1 MALGSE
7 GSPPNPWP
15 GYVMRLASDPVSWA
29 KQPNHTNEKASVSN
43 IFSVLHPLWRLGTA
57 TLHDRA
63 GDVEEHT
70 RGNKK
75 LVEAPQNFGHVH
87 SGTFFFNDEAN
98 DFLTTDRSRGCYFLA
113 TAVRNDVMEK
123 RYGNRNNYLQFSS
136 ALRELTFFITA
147 KRQICASF
155 PLWQFSFRDFR
166 FSSFVLALC

>member
-87 SGTFFFNDEAN
+87 SGTFF
-98 DFLTTDRSRGCYFLA
+98 LTMKQTIF
-113 TAVRNDVMEK
+113 
-123 RYGNRNNYLQFSS
+123 
-136 ALRELTFFITA
+136 
-147 KRQICASF
+147 
-155 PLWQFSFRDFR
+155 
-166 FSSFVLALC
+166 